1 MTAWMGWIPAL
12 PLFSSLVL
20 LLLGGR
26 MSARL
31 VTLLG
36 VGSVL
41 GAALLSALLIAGF
54 VSAGSTAVSVM
65 LQPWFSSAGLTIA
78 FGFYFDGLSAVM
90 IGVITGVGSL
100 IHLYSAAYMAGDEG
114 YARFFG
120 YLNLFV
126 GAMLLLV
133 LADDFLLLYLG
144 WEGVGLCSFL
154 LIGFWY
160 REPANGYAA
169 RKAFV
174 VTRIGDIAL
183 AAALLIMIQ
192 QFGTLHIQ
200 TVIERAQLEWVAT
213 DWPFWVALLLLGGAV
228 GKSAQLPLQTWL
240 PDAMAGPTPVSAL
253 IHAATMVTAGVY
265 LIARTQGIFLLA
277 PRIMELV
284 ALVGALTLF
293 LAACSAL
300 VQHDLKRVLAYSTIS
315 QIGYMF
321 FALGAGAFSAAIFHL
336 MTHAFFKALLFLA
349 AGQVILSLHHEQDL
363 RRMGGLLHRLPF
375 SALCFAIGCA
385 ALAALPL
392 TSGFYSKDAILLQ
405 AYGLHGGSLAWWLA
419 LTGAGITA
427 LYSLRLFLKL
437 FFGEVVTEPRPDM
450 RPTLVVPLA
459 LLCLLALL
467 GALIPQPLG
476 AVFAPLAATEVP
488 AAVHGAIL
496 IMPWLGLVT
505 GALLW
510 RYGRGLRQRWNDSA
524 LARGWR
530 AGWGFDALYDGLL
543 VRPLLLLARLNRKD
557 LADQPVQFVAWLSGC
572 AHAWLSITQNGRLR
586 RYAAGIAMGAVLVLM
601 VVTL

>member
-1 MTAWMGWIPAL
+1 MTAWLGWIPAL

-20 LLLGGR
+20 LLVGGR
-26 MSARL
+26 LGHRL

-41 GAALLSALLIAGF
+41 GSALLSGMLIVDFVAAEGAAVTIRLL
-54 VSAGSTAVSVM
+54 
-65 LQPWFSSAGLTIA
+65 PWFSSPGLSVS

-90 IGVITGVGSL
+90 LGVITGVGLL

-160 REPANGYAA
+160 KEPGNGYAA

-174 VTRIGDIAL
+174 VTRVGDIAL

-200 TVIERAQLEWVAT
+200 TVIERAQLQWLGT
-213 DWPFWVALLLLGGAV
+213 DWSFWVALLLLGGAV

-265 LIARTQGIFLLA
+265 LIARTQGLFLLS
-277 PRIMELV
+277 PQVMELV
-284 ALVGALTLF
+284 ALIGALTLF

-363 RRMGGLLHRLPF
+363 RRMGGLLRRLPF

-419 LTGAGITA
+419 LAGAGITA

-437 FFGEVVTEPRPDM
+437 FFGEAVTEPRPDM
-450 RPTLVVPLA
+450 RPTLVVPLV

-467 GALIPQPLG
+467 GALIPQPLE
-476 AVFAPLAATEVP
+476 AVFVPLAVIEVP

-496 IMPWLGLVT
+496 VMPWLGLAT

-510 RYGRGLRQRWNDSA
+510 RHGSGLRQRWSDSA
-524 LARGWR
+524 LARSWR

-557 LADQPVQFVAWLSGC
+557 LADQPVQFLAWLSMRG
-572 AHAWLSITQNGRLR
+572 HAWLSIAQNGRLR
-586 RYAAGIAMGAVLVLM
+586 RYAAGIALGAVLVLT

>member
-1 MTAWMGWIPAL
+1 MAAWLGWIPAL
-12 PLFSSLVL
+12 PLLSSL
-20 LLLGGR
+20 LLLLVGGR
-26 MSARL
+26 LSNRL
-31 VTLLG
+31 VTLFG

-41 GAALLSALLIAGF
+41 ASALLSASLIAALAAADGVAISVRF
-54 VSAGSTAVSVM
+54 V
-65 LQPWFSSAGLTIA
+65 PWFSSFGLTVD
-78 FGFYFDGLSAVM
+78 FGLYVDGLSAVM
-90 IGVITGVGSL
+90 LGVITGVGLL
-100 IHLYSAAYMAGDEG
+100 IHLYSAAYMAGDDG

-160 REPANGYAA
+160 KDPANGYSA

-174 VTRIGDIAL
+174 VTRVGDIAL
-183 AAALLIMIQ
+183 AVALLIFIQ
-192 QFGTLHIQ
+192 QFNTLHIQ
-200 TVIERAQLEWVAT
+200 TVVERAQQQWTAS

-265 LIARTQGIFLLA
+265 LIARTHGIFLLSA
-277 PRIMELV
+277 QVMELV

-363 RRMGGLLHRLPF
+363 RRMGGLLRRMPF

-405 AYGLHGGSLAWWLA
+405 AYGLQGGSLAWWLA
-419 LTGAGITA
+419 LAGALVTA

-437 FFGEVVTEPRPDM
+437 FVGEAVTEPAPDM

-459 LLCLLALL
+459 VLCLLALF
-467 GALIPQPLG
+467 GALIPQSLG
-476 AVFAPLAATEVP
+476 KVFAPLAVFEVP
-488 AAVHGAIL
+488 AAVQGAIL
-496 IMPWLGLVT
+496 IMPWLGLLA
-505 GALLW
+505 GGLLW
-510 RYGRGLRQRWNDSA
+510 RHGDAVRQRWAGSP
-524 LARGWR
+524 LARSWR
-530 AGWGFDALYDGLL
+530 AGWGFDALYDALL
-543 VRPLLLLARLNRKD
+543 VRPLLLLARLNRND
-557 LADQPVQFVAWLSGC
+557 LADQPVRLIAWFSGRG
-572 AHAWLSITQNGRLR
+572 HAWLSITQNGRLR
-586 RYAAGIAMGAVLVLM
+586 RYAAGIVLGAVLMLA
-601 VVTL
+601 VVAL